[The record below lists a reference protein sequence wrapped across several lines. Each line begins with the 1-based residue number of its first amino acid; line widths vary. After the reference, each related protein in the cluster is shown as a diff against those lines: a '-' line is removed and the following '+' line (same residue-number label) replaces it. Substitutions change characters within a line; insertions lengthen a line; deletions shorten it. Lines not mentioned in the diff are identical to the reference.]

1 MTKQYQPR
9 NLTKRLRL
17 IRRKA
22 IIACEKYRSNNIDG
36 NIIQTV
42 CVMLGPYRNLSTLTA
57 SLLALH
63 PSCQVLNHAGKR
75 IFVDSDLDFLR
86 HYDDQ
91 TFDNFVRY
99 ALQISTSGR
108 SGTHGGSITLSHA
121 FKYPKMKQAYQ
132 SRFSDSLD
140 KPDATC
146 LVWKESLAA
155 AKRMRRYNF
164 NLDRVF
170 ETNDRL
176 RFLMPVRHPLDC
188 AASNQKSVNHLQIF
202 ETLDE
207 NPTGEEVLAAI
218 LDELVWFLALHRQ
231 YPDRFFYYFQ
241 NRFNEDT
248 IKSLATFLKL
258 APDEQWV
265 QAVQD
270 CYDIKSSYQHPAS
283 LVAFYKQQV
292 HEKFADCPD
301 VKAALLAF
309 VD

>member
-1 MTKQYQPR
+1 MTKQYQLR

-17 IRRKA
+17 VRRKA
-22 IIACEKYRSNNIDG
+22 IIAIEKFRSNNIDSDK
-36 NIIQTV
+36 IQTV
-42 CVMLGPYRNLSTLTA
+42 CLMLGPYRNLSTLTA

-86 HYDDQ
+86 QYDDQ
-91 TFDNFVRY
+91 TFDNFIRY

-108 SGTHGGSITLSHA
+108 PGPHGGSITYSHA
-121 FKYPKMKQAYQ
+121 FKYPKMEQAYQ
-132 SRFSDSLD
+132 SRFSDRLD

-146 LVWKESLAA
+146 LVWKESLAT

-164 NLDRVF
+164 DLDRIL

-188 AASNQKSVNHLQIF
+188 AASNKKSVNHLQIF
-202 ETLDE
+202 ESIDE
-207 NPTGEEVLAAI
+207 NPTIEEVVVAV
-218 LDELVWFLALHRQ
+218 LDELLWVLELHQR
-231 YPDRFFYYFQ
+231 YPNRFFYFLESE
-241 NRFNEDT
+241 FDEDT
-248 IKSLATFLKL
+248 VESLAAFLKL
-258 APDEQWV
+258 EPDEKWS

-270 CYDIKSSYQHPAS
+270 CFDIKSTYQHPAD
-283 LVAFYKQQV
+283 LVTFYKRLV
-292 HEKFADCPD
+292 KKKFAAYPD
-301 VKAALLAF
+301 LEDSLLAF